1 MEEKKSDYLKIKYKE
16 YNIYINGQMLCVSCN
31 RHKSS
36 K

>member
-1 MEEKKSDYLKIKYKE
+1 MEEKKSDYLKIEYKA
-16 YNIYINGQMLCVSCN
+16 YNIDIKGQMLCVSCN